1 VPQWPK
7 SPRREPSTC
16 VNEHPDRSAFAIGL
30 TTCATLA
37 LAACGGDSGGDSTE
51 AFCDDLLAI
60 NEASDGMSDEDSVAL
75 FQAAADSAPNEIS
88 SEMGQFVDLL
98 EQLLAFD
105 EETAT
110 DEELTELADSAA
122 DLDESST
129 KIDAFATENCPDLP
143 ADFFE

>member
-1 VPQWPK
+1 MAEITKKGTLDMRQRTSQPI
-7 SPRREPSTC
+7 RL
-16 VNEHPDRSAFAIGL
+16 AIGL

-37 LAACGGDSGGDSTE
+37 LAACGGDSGGDSGGGNTE

-60 NEASDGMSDEDSVAL
+60 ASDGMSDEDSVAL

-110 DEELTELADSAA
+110 DAEMTSLADSAA
-122 DLDESST
+122 ALDASST

>member
-1 VPQWPK
+1 MRRRT
-7 SPRREPSTC
+7 SPPIRL
-16 VNEHPDRSAFAIGL
+16 AIGL

-37 LAACGGDSGGDSTE
+37 LAACGGDSGGDSGGTE

-110 DEELTELADSAA
+110 DAEMTSLADSAA
-122 DLDESST
+122 ALDASST

>member
-1 VPQWPK
+1 MRRRT
-7 SPRREPSTC
+7 SPPIRLT
-16 VNEHPDRSAFAIGL
+16 IGL

-37 LAACGGDSGGDSTE
+37 LAACGGDSGGGSTE

-60 NEASDGMSDEDSVAL
+60 ASDDISDEDSVAL
-75 FQAAADSAPNEIS
+75 FQAAADSAPSEIS

-98 EQLLAFD
+98 ERLLAFD

-110 DEELTELADSAA
+110 DEEMTALADSAA
-122 DLDESST
+122 DLDESGT
-129 KIDAFATENCPDLP
+129 KIEAFAAENCPDLP